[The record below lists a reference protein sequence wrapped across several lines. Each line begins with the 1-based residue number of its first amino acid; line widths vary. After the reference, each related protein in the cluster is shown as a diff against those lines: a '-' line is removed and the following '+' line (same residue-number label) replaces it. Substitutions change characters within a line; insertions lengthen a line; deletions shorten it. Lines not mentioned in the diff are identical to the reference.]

1 MSDTEPSRQAHPNAA
16 STTTATATAGR
27 REPPGLSELAPHADR
42 SPAPGNASAHGAA
55 EASAAAQRGVVW
67 VRPSELMRTA
77 TARAAGRGID
87 VHAEL
92 TRRARA
98 RMRQAVAPS
107 RRAISERARRL
118 PPVTAFGRRST
129 AWAGAT
135 RSGIGLR

>member
-1 MSDTEPSRQAHPNAA
+1 MNDTEPTREAHPNA
-16 STTTATATAGR
+16 TTATAGR
-27 REPPGLSELAPHADR
+27 RKPPRRSELAPHADR
-42 SPAPGNASAHGAA
+42 SPAPGNASANGAA
-55 EASAAAQRGVVW
+55 EATAQRGVVW
-67 VRPSELMRTA
+67 MRPSELMRTA

-118 PPVTAFGRRST
+118 PPVTAFGIRST
-129 AWAGAT
+129 ARAGAT